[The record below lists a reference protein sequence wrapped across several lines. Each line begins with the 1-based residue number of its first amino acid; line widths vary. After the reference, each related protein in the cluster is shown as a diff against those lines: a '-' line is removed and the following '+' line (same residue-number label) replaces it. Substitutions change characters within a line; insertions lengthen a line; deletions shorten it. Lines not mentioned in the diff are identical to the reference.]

1 MPQTHKKPEVVGVC
15 KGSSVRRCGWS
26 ENVRCVFLNRTWLQ
40 EERSREGSPSYQR
53 QKNKEA
59 EEELHHISEK
69 LSHRLEE
76 LDQVCSSKSPFVLT
90 LEQCPGLIRM
100 IFFFFK
106 MLKRV
111 LGESGEG
118 VEGREEDQGSRHRAP
133 RPHTGT
139 HSLSLH
145 RCCLGKCVLGSS

>member
-100 IFFFFK
+100 IFFFFSRCLNEFWVK
-106 MLKRV
+106 
-111 LGESGEG
+111 
-118 VEGREEDQGSRHRAP
+118 VEKVWKAERRTKGHVTGLPD
-133 RPHTGT
+133 HTQVHT
-139 HSLSLH
+139 
-145 RCCLGKCVLGSS
+145 V